1 MRFALA
7 TGQEECTWES
17 LCRLWEVAD
26 TDELWE
32 SAWIGDHF
40 YPFLHDS
47 RGPCLEGWVTLTAL
61 AQRTHRL
68 RVGVL
73 VSGMPHRHPAVL
85 AKMAAAL
92 DIVSGGRLELGLGA
106 AWNHEECDAYGIEL
120 GSTRMRMDRFEEG
133 VEVVA
138 RLLTDETTTF
148 TGNYYRLKGA
158 RCEPKPLQRPRP
170 PITIGGSGER
180 RTMPVVA
187 RWADHWNLGF
197 TRPESLPR
205 KLTLLT
211 ERCAAT
217 GRDVGDITISVVVR
231 TANRT
236 GRRDLGEVAEEIMAY
251 GEAGCHVA
259 FVEALPQHSDKETMA
274 EIERL
279 TKACRP
285 LVS

>member
-7 TGQEECTWES
+7 TGQEDCTWES
-17 LCRLWEVAD
+17 LCRLWEIAD

-47 RGPCLEGWVTLTAL
+47 DGPCLEGWVTLTAL

-158 RCEPKPLQRPRP
+158 RCEPKPLQQPRP

-205 KLTLLT
+205 KLALLA

-236 GRRDLGEVAEEIMAY
+236 GRRDLAEVADEIIAY
-251 GEAGCHVA
+251 REAGCHVA
-259 FVEALPQHSDKETMA
+259 LVEALPQHSDKETKA
-274 EIERL
+274 EMERL
-279 TKACRP
+279 TEACRP
-285 LVS
+285 LAR